1 MSIQNYHAFKQYTL
15 PCIITNNWQFR
26 KEGFIIHL
34 LDFVLI
40 VKFLY
45 IRDLFN
51 KKLTLEHLVMNL
63 GIVHS
68 SGFSFSWATLS

>member
-1 MSIQNYHAFKQYTL
+1 MIMLLSNILL
-15 PCIITNNWQFR
+15 PCIITNNWYFR
-26 KEGFIIHL
+26 KEGFIIRL

-63 GIVHS
+63 GIVHG
-68 SGFSFSWATLS
+68 SGFGFSWATLW